1 MGVGFLGC
9 DGFTSTFQEKVFR
22 DCKTT
27 KYNQMMYVNS
37 GSAVVSGGSLLL
49 SGQAPKA
56 LAFCFAHKE
65 FVVHA
70 TSLSAAAVAGQFFI
84 YSQVKE
90 YGALVL
96 AATMNLRQVI
106 SILVSYILYGHTIT
120 AMQVIGLMLV
130 FGSLF
135 YKTYLGFKNKESEP
149 KKTTKPVVVETAEP
163 ADEEEKGAGPEA

>member
-1 MGVGFLGC
+1 MI
-9 DGFTSTFQEKVFR
+9 
-22 DCKTT
+22 
-27 KYNQMMYVNS
+27 
-37 GSAVVSGGSLLL
+37 
-49 SGQAPKA
+49 
-56 LAFCFAHKE
+56 AFCFRNHD

-70 TSLSAAAVAGQFFI
+70 MTLSGAAVAGQFFI

-96 AATMNLRQVI
+96 AATMNLRQGI

-135 YKTYLGFKNKESEP
+135 YKTYLDFKHKDSEP
-149 KKTTKPVVVETAEP
+149 KKTTKPVVVE
-163 ADEEEKGAGPEA
+163 